1 MLILGIDDAGRGPVI
16 GPMILAGCLADEKIE
31 AEFKKLGVKNSKKLT
46 AKKREILAEEIKH
59 KAIAFEITIT
69 HPQEITARNHIGI
82 NLNKLEA
89 IKSAEIINNI
99 TKNKGTDKIVV
110 YIDCPSPNIEAWQK
124 YLESHINNKESLEIH
139 CEHKADVNHIS
150 CSAASI
156 IAKVARDAE
165 IEKIKE
171 KVGVDFGS
179 GYSSDPVTCQFLKDY
194 AEKHKNDGIFRE
206 TWQTWKNVCSKKE
219 QKKLGE
225 F

>member
-31 AEFKKLGVKNSKKLT
+31 AEFKKLGVKDSKKLT
-46 AKKREILAEEIKH
+46 AKKREILAEEIKQ
-59 KAIAFEITIT
+59 KAIAFEVTIT
-69 HPQEITARNHIGI
+69 HPQEITARNHVGV
-82 NLNKLEA
+82 NLNQIEA
-89 IKSAEIINNI
+89 IKSAEIIN
-99 TKNKGTDKIVV
+99 KLNKGAEKIIV
-110 YIDCPSPNIEAWQK
+110 YIDCPSPNINAWQN
-124 YLESHINNKESLEIH
+124 YLESHINKKENLEIH
-139 CEHKADVNHIS
+139 CEHKADVNHVS

-156 IAKVARDAE
+156 IAKVTRDAE
-165 IEKIKE
+165 IEEIKE
-171 KVGVDFGS
+171 KIGVDFGS

-206 TWQTWKNVCSKKE
+206 TWQTWKDVCSKKE